1 MYCVLVGVLYRII
14 ACVKFK
20 WLVKFAFD
28 IPKIVVQ
35 KQSYASPFY
44 VDKYL
49 ILDYVWNKQ
58 AIQVYFVFR
67 WLLKCC
73 LQRKMSDYS

>member
-20 WLVKFAFD
+20 WLVKFIFD

-35 KQSYASPFY
+35 KQSYASRFY

-67 WLLKCC
+67 WLLKYC
-73 LQRKMSDYS
+73 LQRIMSDSL